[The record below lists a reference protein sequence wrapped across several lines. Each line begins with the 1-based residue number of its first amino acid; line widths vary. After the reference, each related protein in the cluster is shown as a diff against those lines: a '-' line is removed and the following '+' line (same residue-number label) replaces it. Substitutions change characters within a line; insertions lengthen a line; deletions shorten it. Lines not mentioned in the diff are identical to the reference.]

1 MAIVDRGR
9 DSHTDFR
16 VLEALRDSALV
27 EATLHTGRTHQI
39 RVHLA
44 SQGHAI
50 VGDDKYGDFD
60 LNKRLHKLGMRR
72 MFLHAWRLQFTHPAT
87 GERVL
92 LNDDQVLYVEATHDT
107 LLVMATG
114 ERLRILESP
123 EEFIERVAAW
133 RQRIMGL
140 SLVHEFEPDPE

>member
-1 MAIVDRGR
+1 MIWV
-9 DSHTDFR
+9 T
-16 VLEALRDSALV
+16 
-27 EATLHTGRTHQI
+27 
-39 RVHLA
+39 
-44 SQGHAI
+44 
-50 VGDDKYGDFD
+50 
-60 LNKRLHKLGMRR
+60 RLD
-72 MFLHAWRLQFTHPAT
+72 

-123 EEFIERVAAW
+123 EELVERVAAW